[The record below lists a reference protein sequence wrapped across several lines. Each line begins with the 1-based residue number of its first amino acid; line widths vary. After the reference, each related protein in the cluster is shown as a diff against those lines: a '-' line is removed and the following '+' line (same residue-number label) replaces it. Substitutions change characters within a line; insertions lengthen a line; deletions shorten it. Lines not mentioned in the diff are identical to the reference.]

1 MAIITKLALSDRKRG
16 SELCA
21 TDSHRAGLD
30 YIREHTILELEGV
43 TTMFAR
49 DYWVT
54 ALGGPRNAKHF
65 ERDGYSYR
73 LNY

>member
-1 MAIITKLALSDRKRG
+1 MAIITKLAIADRKRG

-21 TDSHRAGLD
+21 TDSHKAGLD
-30 YIREHTILELEGV
+30 YIRSRTSMELEGV
-43 TTMFAR
+43 TLAFAR
-49 DYWVT
+49 DYWTT